1 MSKEILYP
9 QIQGVIGKRILWCW
23 CAATAGG
30 ELAPRHLRP
39 PIANYIGSV
48 DVLVIDDEDCLVR
61 YDRIESIDNDIKAA
75 IMEKFPII
83 SSKQ

>member
-1 MSKEILYP
+1 
-9 QIQGVIGKRILWCW
+9 
-23 CAATAGG
+23 
-30 ELAPRHLRP
+30 
-39 PIANYIGSV
+39 V